1 MLVNVFFHVLIK
13 QPLFSHG
20 LKHTISMFSLAACAL
35 VDLRMEDT
43 VEVYMDESAEIP
55 CLYTFTE
62 KPVMVMVQWFV
73 VSPEGSNTLSHF
85 LV

>member
-20 LKHTISMFSLAACAL
+20 LKHTMSLNEFSLAAWAA

-55 CLYTFTE
+55 CLYTFTK
-62 KPVMVMVQWFV
+62 KPEMVMVQWFV
-73 VSPEGSNTLSHF
+73 VSLK
-85 LV
+85 L

>member
-1 MLVNVFFHVLIK
+1 MFFHVLIK

-20 LKHTISMFSLAACAL
+20 LKLTISVFSLAAWAL

-43 VEVYMDESAEIP
+43 VEVYMDESAEVP

-62 KPVMVMVQWFV
+62 QPMMVMVQWFV
-73 VSPEGSNTLSHF
+73 VSPESSLTLSHF
-85 LV
+85 LI